1 MSAGLRDGAF
11 LYVRRGNDVSGPFAR
26 RLVLQRLALGR
37 IRPDD
42 ELSGDGVSWEPAEGF
57 IEEAGPPLGGTPPE
71 EPGMQ
76 DWTEERRQAWL
87 RWIDERSGYERRT
100 GPPPPEAPARG
111 PDRRDT
117 RDGRRQALFGPSGS
131 ESRPGWVAPL
141 AAVLVLVAVIAFM
154 RWWLPSSAPRVP
166 ALAGPDAVRAQ

>member
-1 MSAGLRDGAF
+1 
-11 LYVRRGNDVSGPFAR
+11 
-26 RLVLQRLALGR
+26 
-37 IRPDD
+37 
-42 ELSGDGVSWEPAEGF
+42 
-57 IEEAGPPLGGTPPE
+57 
-71 EPGMQ
+71 MQ

-100 GPPPPEAPARG
+100 GPPPPDAPARG